1 MSDAEAFDQDLT
13 RAMQDAKVEPVV
25 LTSAGVATCVLMSY
39 QHYRA
44 LTSRHAGAA
53 DPSEGVSQT
62 PADLP
67 PDSLKGADESG
78 G

>member
-1 MSDAEAFDQDLT
+1 MSDAKEFDQDLT
-13 RAMQDAKVEPVV
+13 RAMQDAKVKPVV

-39 QHYRA
+39 QHYRV
-44 LTSRHAGAA
+44 LTGRHAGAA
-53 DPSEGVSQT
+53 DPSEGASQT

-67 PDSLKGADESG
+67 PDSIKGTDESG